1 MLLVNLSMVQILFSF
16 IQYRYC
22 ILLHP
27 QKRGYCT
34 KDFNRIV
41 FVFSS
46 QRYKPLLPTPILCF
60 KLRKPCFQFNTL
72 PVMDR
77 RKKIFFGLQRWK
89 GNILHYTII
98 QVGWLYVVLFCFVFS
113 VQLSILGKFYWLI
126 PQTPPVWRFTFW
138 NMSAIITVWLF
149 VLFNLNIPTSTLP
162 IFPKRRAL
170 WEDWPVQMLEKLC
183 GSLFIFADI
192 VVKHRI
198 PRKWWQI

>member
-1 MLLVNLSMVQILFSF
+1 MLLVNLSLVQILFSF

-89 GNILHYTII
+89 GNILYYTII
-98 QVGWLYVVLFCFVFS
+98 QVGWLYVVLFCFVLFFRCTYPFS
-113 VQLSILGKFYWLI
+113 VSSIDLYHKR
-126 PQTPPVWRFTFW
+126 PQFGDSHFETCRP
-138 NMSAIITVWLF
+138 L
-149 VLFNLNIPTSTLP
+149 
-162 IFPKRRAL
+162 
-170 WEDWPVQMLEKLC
+170 
-183 GSLFIFADI
+183 
-192 VVKHRI
+192 
-198 PRKWWQI
+198 

>member
-1 MLLVNLSMVQILFSF
+1 MLLVNLSLVQILFSF

-98 QVGWLYVVLFCFVFS
+98 QVGWLYVVLFCFVLFCFVFS

-138 NMSAIITVWLF
+138 NMSAIITVWLC
-149 VLFNLNIPTSTLP
+149 VLFNLKIPTSTLP
-162 IFPKRRAL
+162 IFS
-170 WEDWPVQMLEKLC
+170 EKAGIVGRLASPNVGKTMWFAVHLC
-183 GSLFIFADI
+183 
-192 VVKHRI
+192 RYCC
-198 PRKWWQI
+198 

>member
-1 MLLVNLSMVQILFSF
+1 MLLVNLSLVQILFSF

-41 FVFSS
+41 FVLSS

-149 VLFNLNIPTSTLP
+149 VLFNLKIPTSTLP

-170 WEDWPVQMLEKLC
+170 WEDWPVQMLEKRC

>member
-1 MLLVNLSMVQILFSF
+1 MLLVNLSLVQILFSF

-98 QVGWLYVVLFCFVFS
+98 QVGWLYVVLFCFVLFFRCS
-113 VQLSILGKFYWLI
+113 YKRLPQWCIVLLRVTVYNSASKLFCWKKNCRRFQVQCYLGK
-126 PQTPPVWRFTFW
+126 
-138 NMSAIITVWLF
+138 NA
-149 VLFNLNIPTSTLP
+149 
-162 IFPKRRAL
+162 
-170 WEDWPVQMLEKLC
+170 
-183 GSLFIFADI
+183 
-192 VVKHRI
+192 
-198 PRKWWQI
+198 